1 MSYFLELYTPSVNKL
16 KFELD
21 LPNPAATSNLKNVTG
36 VDISN
41 FAMNSDIDSLK
52 LDVDEID
59 IDKLKNVPSV
69 LDNLKSKVNRFR
81 FIS

>member
-1 MSYFLELYTPSVNKL
+1 MSYFLEPYTPSVNKL

-21 LPNPAATSNLKNVTG
+21 LPNPAATSKNVTG

-69 LDNLKSKVNRFR
+69 LDNLKSKVNEFR